1 MKKPLDM
8 KISSIVLNNFRQYY
22 GSVVIDLETNNDK
35 NIILVGGKNGYG
47 KTNFLISI
55 VWCLYGEKITQID
68 ESFKREVQK
77 ESNYQKFIKQS
88 LNWKSRDEG
97 KSEFSVEIQ
106 FEDIDYP
113 ANIKVSD
120 NRLLIKRVFNTQK
133 IDESLSILNTEG
145 QELFFELEDKISFI
159 NDYLIPLEAAKF
171 VFFDAEK
178 IASWAEL
185 STKDEGNVLNDAL
198 GKLLGLDLFE
208 NLKDD
213 INVFIDN
220 LRKESASSNLREQ
233 IDNTEQAIKLNTR
246 KIEEIDLKSALNDNE
261 VQELKKKINEYH
273 IFLNQNSKK
282 ETSTVNREKLYF
294 DILKLRER
302 KNIIE
307 KQFNDL
313 SEIIPIAMLSGKIEE
328 VIEQLELQNQVKSN
342 TETNAE
348 IKGKLENFIEQLFNK
363 PPEPEDGSMS
373 FKNKVFYSDKA
384 QVLLNELFNVTD
396 ELNELELE
404 LDLNKAD
411 ADLIYKA
418 SQLIK
423 QQSKELFE
431 TTISDFNT
439 IQITLSEAEKQLKIL
454 DSDLED
460 ETILETITKKDE
472 AERKRDK
479 LIAENGALKVQK
491 EKLES
496 DNNRLNQQY
505 TLQLQKSSGN
515 QIIKRKISSAKKYI
529 DSLQTFID
537 NQKRGKKEALA
548 TKLLAELQKLMHK
561 MQNGNSSFIKDSRI
575 DILPDGKGLKVSIL
589 DSEGKE
595 IPKETFS
602 TGEKQIYISCLIK
615 SILSESIQNFPIFI
629 DTPLGRLDHEHIEN
643 ILNNYYPD
651 LSSQVILL
659 ATNNEVTPRRY
670 NMIAPKISKAYL
682 IVNENNKSFF
692 KPGYF
697 QSYENK
703 N

>member
-1 MKKPLDM
+1 M

-113 ANIKVSD
+113 ANLKVND

-213 INVFIDN
+213 VNVFIDN
-220 LRKESASSNLREQ
+220 LRKESAPSNLREQ

-261 VQELKKKINEYH
+261 VQELKKKINEYQ

-282 ETSTVNREKLYF
+282 ETSTVNREKLYSE
-294 DILKLRER
+294 ILKLRER
-302 KNIIE
+302 KIIIE

-396 ELNELELE
+396 ELNELQLE

-411 ADLIYKA
+411 TDLIYKA

-439 IQITLSEAEKQLKIL
+439 IQITLNEAEKQLKIL

-479 LIAENGALKVQK
+479 IIAENGALKVQK

-515 QIIKRKISSAKKYI
+515 QIIKSKISSAKKYI

-682 IVNENNKSFF
+682 IVNEDKKSFF

>member
-1 MKKPLDM
+1 M

-22 GSVVIDLETNNDK
+22 GSVVIDLETSKDK

-88 LNWKSRDEG
+88 LNWSTRDEG
-97 KSEFSVEIQ
+97 NSEFSVEIQ
-106 FEDIDYP
+106 FEEIDYP
-113 ANIKVSD
+113 ANLKVND
-120 NRLLIKRVFNTQK
+120 NRLSIKRVFNTQK
-133 IDESLSILNTEG
+133 VEESLSILNTQG
-145 QELFFELEDKISFI
+145 QELFIEIEDKISFI

-220 LRKESASSNLREQ
+220 LRKESAPSNLREQ

-246 KIEEIDLKSALNDNE
+246 KIEKIDLESALNYNE
-261 VQELKKKINEYH
+261 VQELKKKINEYQT
-273 IFLNQNSKK
+273 FLNQNSKK
-282 ETSTVNREKLYF
+282 ETSSVNRETLYS

-302 KNIIE
+302 KNVIE

-313 SEIIPIAMLSGKIEE
+313 SEIIPIAILSGKIEE
-328 VIEQLELQNQVKSN
+328 VIEQLDLQNQVKN
-342 TETNAE
+342 NIEANAE
-348 IKGKLENFIEQLFNK
+348 IKGKLDNFIEQLFNK

-373 FKNKVFYSDKA
+373 FKNKIFYSEKA
-384 QVLLNELFNVTD
+384 QVLLNELFNVSD
-396 ELNELELE
+396 ELNELIYEI
-404 LDLNKAD
+404 DLNKAD
-411 ADLIYKA
+411 TDLIYKT

-439 IQITLSEAEKQLKIL
+439 IQISLVEKEKQLKIL

-460 ETILETITKKDE
+460 ETILETITKKYE

-479 LIAENGALKVQK
+479 IIAENGALKVQK

-496 DNNRLNQQY
+496 DNIRLNQQY
-505 TLQLQKSSGN
+505 SIQLQKSSGN
-515 QIIKRKISSAKKYI
+515 QIIKNKIASAKKYI

-537 NQKRGKKEALA
+537 NQKRSKKEALA
-548 TKLLAELQKLMHK
+548 TKLLMELEKLMHK

-589 DSEGKE
+589 DSEGNE

-659 ATNNEVTPRRY
+659 ATNNEVTPRRC
-670 NMIAPKISKAYL
+670 NTIAPKISKAYL
-682 IVNENNKSFF
+682 IVNEDKKSFF

>member
-1 MKKPLDM
+1 M

-22 GSVVIDLETNNDK
+22 GSIVIDLETNNDK

-113 ANIKVSD
+113 ANLKVSD

-220 LRKESASSNLREQ
+220 LRKDSAPSNLREQ

-261 VQELKKKINEYH
+261 VQELKKKINEYQ

-282 ETSTVNREKLYF
+282 ETSTVNREKLYSE
-294 DILKLRER
+294 ILKLRER

-328 VIEQLELQNQVKSN
+328 VIEQLEFQNQVKSN

-373 FKNKVFYSDKA
+373 FKNKVFYSEKA

-396 ELNELELE
+396 ELNELQLE

-411 ADLIYKA
+411 TDLINKA

-431 TTISDFNT
+431 TTISDFNS
-439 IQITLSEAEKQLKIL
+439 IQITLTEAEKQLKIL

-472 AERKRDK
+472 AERKKDRI
-479 LIAENGALKVQK
+479 IAENGALKVQK

-515 QIIKRKISSAKKYI
+515 QIIKSKISSAKKYI

-651 LSSQVILL
+651 LSNQVILL

-670 NMIAPKISKAYL
+670 NLIAQKISKAYL
-682 IVNENNKSFF
+682 IVNEDNKSFF

>member
-1 MKKPLDM
+1 M

-97 KSEFSVEIQ
+97 KSEFSVEMQ

-113 ANIKVSD
+113 ANLKVSD

-145 QELFFELEDKISFI
+145 QELFCELEDKISFI

-220 LRKESASSNLREQ
+220 LRKDSAPSNLREQ

-261 VQELKKKINEYH
+261 VQELKKKINEYQ

-282 ETSTVNREKLYF
+282 ETSTVNREKLYSE
-294 DILKLRER
+294 ILKLRER

-307 KQFNDL
+307 KQFNEL
-313 SEIIPIAMLSGKIEE
+313 SEIIPIALLSGKIEE
-328 VIEQLELQNQVKSN
+328 VIEQLEFQNQVKSN

-348 IKGKLENFIEQLFNK
+348 IKGKLDNFIEQLFNK

-396 ELNELELE
+396 ELNELQLE

-411 ADLIYKA
+411 TDLIYKA

-431 TTISDFNT
+431 TTISNFNS
-439 IQITLSEAEKQLKIL
+439 IQITLTEAEKQLKIL

-479 LIAENGALKVQK
+479 IIAENGALKVQK

-515 QIIKRKISSAKKYI
+515 QIIKSKISSAKKYI

-589 DSEGKE
+589 DSDGKE

-651 LSSQVILL
+651 LSNQVILL

-670 NMIAPKISKAYL
+670 NLIAQKISKAYL
-682 IVNENNKSFF
+682 IVNEDNKSFF

>member
-1 MKKPLDM
+1 M

-22 GSVVIDLETNNDK
+22 GSVVIDLMTNKDK

-113 ANIKVSD
+113 ANLKVND
-120 NRLLIKRVFNTQK
+120 NRLLIKRIFNTQK
-133 IDESLSILNTEG
+133 IEESLSILNTEG
-145 QELFFELEDKISFI
+145 QELFFELEDKISFV

-185 STKDEGNVLNDAL
+185 STKDEGSVLNDAL

-213 INVFIDN
+213 ISVFIDN
-220 LRKESASSNLREQ
+220 LRKESAPSNLREQ
-233 IDNTEQAIKLNTR
+233 IDNTEQAIKLNIR
-246 KIEEIDLKSALNDNE
+246 KIEEIDLKSALNDND
-261 VQELKKKINEYH
+261 VQELKKKINEYQ

-282 ETSTVNREKLYF
+282 ETSSVNREALYSNV
-294 DILKLRER
+294 LKLQEQ

-313 SEIIPIAMLSGKIEE
+313 SEIMPIAMLSGKIEE
-328 VIEQLELQNQVKSN
+328 VIEQLELQNQVKTN
-342 TETNAE
+342 NDTNAE
-348 IKGKLENFIEQLFNK
+348 IKGKLDNFIEQLFNK

-373 FKNKVFYSDKA
+373 FRNKVFYSDKA
-384 QVLLNELFNVTD
+384 KVLLNELFNVSN
-396 ELNELELE
+396 ELNELDLE

-411 ADLIYKA
+411 TDLIYKA

-431 TTISDFNT
+431 NTISDFNS
-439 IQITLSEAEKQLKIL
+439 IQITFAVNEKQLNML

-479 LIAENGALKVQK
+479 IIAENGALKVQK
-491 EKLES
+491 EKFES
-496 DNNRLNQQY
+496 DNIRLNQQY

-515 QIIKRKISSAKKYI
+515 QIIKNKISSAKKYI

-548 TKLLAELQKLMHK
+548 TKLLVELQKLMHK

-589 DSEGKE
+589 DSEGRE
-595 IPKETFS
+595 IPKESFS

-670 NMIAPKISKAYL
+670 NMIAQKIAKAYL
-682 IVNENNKSFF
+682 IVNEDNKSFF

>member
-1 MKKPLDM
+1 M
-8 KISSIVLNNFRQYY
+8 KISSIVLNNFIQYY
-22 GSVVIDLETNNDK
+22 GNVVINLETNKDK

-55 VWCLYGEKITQID
+55 VWCLYGEKIIQID

-88 LNWKSRDEG
+88 LNWKSRDDG

-113 ANIKVSD
+113 ANLKVND

-133 IDESLSILNTEG
+133 VEESLSILNTDG

-185 STKDEGNVLNDAL
+185 STKDEGSVLNDAL

-213 INVFIDN
+213 INTYIDN
-220 LRKESASSNLREQ
+220 LRKESAPSNLREQ
-233 IDNTEQAIKLNTR
+233 IDNTEQAIKLNAR

-261 VQELKKKINEYH
+261 VQELKKKINEYQ

-282 ETSTVNREKLYF
+282 ETSSINREALYSEIVKL
-294 DILKLRER
+294 LER
-302 KNIIE
+302 KTIIE

-328 VIEQLELQNQVKSN
+328 VIEQLELQSQVKSTN
-342 TETNAE
+342 ESNAE
-348 IKGKLENFIEQLFNK
+348 ITRKMENFIEQLFNK

-373 FKNKVFYSDKA
+373 FRNKVFYSEKA
-384 QVLLNELFNVTD
+384 QVLLNELFNVSD
-396 ELNELELE
+396 EFNELKLE

-411 ADLIYKA
+411 TDLIYKA
-418 SQLIK
+418 FQLIK

-431 TTISDFNT
+431 TTISDFNS
-439 IQITLSEAEKQLKIL
+439 IRITLTEAEKNIKIL
-454 DSDLED
+454 DSVLED
-460 ETILETITKKDE
+460 ETILETITKNDE
-472 AERKRDK
+472 AERKKDK
-479 LIAENGALKVQK
+479 IIAENGALKIQK

-515 QIIKRKISSAKKYI
+515 QIIKKKISIAKKYI

-548 TKLLAELQKLMHK
+548 SKLIAELQKLMHK
-561 MQNGNSSFIKDSRI
+561 MQNGHSGFIKDSRI

-589 DSEGKE
+589 DSEGNE

-615 SILSESIQNFPIFI
+615 SILSESIQNYPIFI

-651 LSSQVILL
+651 LSSQIILL

-670 NMIAPKISKAYL
+670 SMIASKISKAYL
-682 IVNENNKSFF
+682 IVNEDKKSFF

>member
-1 MKKPLDM
+1 M

-22 GSVVIDLETNNDK
+22 GSVVIDLETNNNK

-55 VWCLYGEKITQID
+55 VWCLFGEKITQID

-113 ANIKVSD
+113 ANLKVSD

-133 IDESLSILNTEG
+133 TDESLSILNTEG

-213 INVFIDN
+213 LNVFIDN
-220 LRKESASSNLREQ
+220 LRKESAPSNLREQ
-233 IDNTEQAIKLNTR
+233 IDNTEQAIKLNNR
-246 KIEEIDLKSALNDNE
+246 KIEEIDLRSALNDNE
-261 VQELKKKINEYH
+261 VQELKKKINEYQA
-273 IFLNQNSKK
+273 FLNQNSKK
-282 ETSTVNREKLYF
+282 ETSSVNREALYSE
-294 DILKLRER
+294 ILKLRER

-328 VIEQLELQNQVKSN
+328 VIEQLEFQNQVKNN

-348 IKGKLENFIEQLFNK
+348 IKGKLDKFIEQLFNK

-373 FKNKVFYSDKA
+373 FKNKVFYSGKA
-384 QVLLNELFNVTD
+384 QVLLNELFNVND
-396 ELNELELE
+396 DLNELQLE

-411 ADLIYKA
+411 TDLIYKA

-439 IQITLSEAEKQLKIL
+439 IQITLTEAEKQLRIL

-472 AERKRDK
+472 AERIRDK
-479 LIAENGALKVQK
+479 IIAENGALKIQK
-491 EKLES
+491 LKLES
-496 DNNRLNQQY
+496 DNIRLNQQY
-505 TLQLQKSSGN
+505 TLQLQKSSVN
-515 QIIKRKISSAKKYI
+515 QIIKSKISSAKKYI
-529 DSLQTFID
+529 DSIQTFID

-589 DSEGKE
+589 DSEGIE

-651 LSSQVILL
+651 LSNQVILL

-670 NMIAPKISKAYL
+670 NLIAHKISKAYL
-682 IVNENNKSFF
+682 IINEDNKSFF

>member
-1 MKKPLDM
+1 M

-113 ANIKVSD
+113 ANLKVSD

-213 INVFIDN
+213 VNVFIDT
-220 LRKESASSNLREQ
+220 LRKESAPSNLREQ

-261 VQELKKKINEYH
+261 VQELKKKINEYQ
-273 IFLNQNSKK
+273 IFLNQNGKK
-282 ETSTVNREKLYF
+282 ETSTVNREKLYS
-294 DILKLRER
+294 DILKLQER

-363 PPEPEDGSMS
+363 SPEPEDGSMS

-396 ELNELELE
+396 ELNELQLE

-411 ADLIYKA
+411 TDLIYKA

-431 TTISDFNT
+431 TTISDFNS
-439 IQITLSEAEKQLKIL
+439 IQITLNEAEKQLKIL

-479 LIAENGALKVQK
+479 IIAENGALKVQK

-515 QIIKRKISSAKKYI
+515 QIIKSKISSAKKYI

-682 IVNENNKSFF
+682 IVNEDKKSFF

>member
-1 MKKPLDM
+1 M

-22 GSVVIDLETNNDK
+22 GSVVIDLETNNNK

-55 VWCLYGEKITQID
+55 VWCLYGDKITQID
-68 ESFKREVQK
+68 EGFKREVQK
-77 ESNYQKFIKQS
+77 EDNYQRFLKQS
-88 LNWKSRDEG
+88 INWKSKDEG
-97 KSEFSVEIQ
+97 VSDFSVEIQ

-113 ANIKVSD
+113 ANLKVRD
-120 NRLLIKRVFNTQK
+120 NRLLIKRVYNSHK
-133 IDESLSILNTEG
+133 VDESLSILNTEG
-145 QELFFELEDKISFI
+145 QELFSELEDKISFI

-220 LRKESASSNLREQ
+220 LRKESAPSNLREQ
-233 IDNTEQAIKLNTR
+233 IDNTELAIKLNTR

-261 VQELKKKINEYH
+261 VQELKKKINEYQ

-282 ETSTVNREKLYF
+282 ETSTVNRENLYS
-294 DILKLRER
+294 DILNLRER

-328 VIEQLELQNQVKSN
+328 VIEQLELQNQVKNN
-342 TETNAE
+342 TESNAE

-384 QVLLNELFNVTD
+384 QVLLNELFNVPD

-411 ADLIYKA
+411 TDLIYKA

-439 IQITLSEAEKQLKIL
+439 IQLTLTEAEKQLKIL

-472 AERKRDK
+472 AERQRDK
-479 LIAENGALKVQK
+479 IIAENGALKVQK

-515 QIIKRKISSAKKYI
+515 QIIKSKISSAKKYI
-529 DSLQTFID
+529 DSLQIFID

-651 LSSQVILL
+651 LSSQIILL

-682 IVNENNKSFF
+682 IVNEDKKSFF

>member
-1 MKKPLDM
+1 M

-35 NIILVGGKNGYG
+35 NIILVGGKNGFG

-113 ANIKVSD
+113 ANLKVND

-213 INVFIDN
+213 VNVFIDN
-220 LRKESASSNLREQ
+220 LRKESAPSNLREQ

-261 VQELKKKINEYH
+261 VQELKKKINEYQ

-282 ETSTVNREKLYF
+282 ETSTVNREKLYS

-302 KNIIE
+302 KIIIE

-396 ELNELELE
+396 ELNELQLE

-411 ADLIYKA
+411 TDLIYKA

-439 IQITLSEAEKQLKIL
+439 IQITLTEAEKQLKIL
-454 DSDLED
+454 DSDIED

-479 LIAENGALKVQK
+479 IIAENGALKVQK

-515 QIIKRKISSAKKYI
+515 QIIKSKISSAKKYI

-548 TKLLAELQKLMHK
+548 IKLLAELQKLMHK

-682 IVNENNKSFF
+682 IVNEDKKSFF

>member
-1 MKKPLDM
+1 M

-22 GSVVIDLETNNDK
+22 GSVVIDLETNKDK

-97 KSEFSVEIQ
+97 KFEFSVEIQ

-113 ANIKVSD
+113 ANLKVSD

-220 LRKESASSNLREQ
+220 LRKESAPSNLREQ

-261 VQELKKKINEYH
+261 VQELKKKINEYQ

-282 ETSTVNREKLYF
+282 ETSSVNREALYSE
-294 DILKLRER
+294 ILKLRER

-328 VIEQLELQNQVKSN
+328 VIEQLEFQNQVKSN

-363 PPEPEDGSMS
+363 PPEPEDGSMT

-384 QVLLNELFNVTD
+384 QVLLNELFNVSD
-396 ELNELELE
+396 ELNELGLE

-411 ADLIYKA
+411 TDLIYKA

-431 TTISDFNT
+431 TTISDFNS
-439 IQITLSEAEKQLKIL
+439 IHLTLLEAEKQLKIL

-479 LIAENGALKVQK
+479 VIAENGALKVQK

-505 TLQLQKSSGN
+505 TVQLQKSSGN
-515 QIIKRKISSAKKYI
+515 QIIKSKISSAKKYI

-548 TKLLAELQKLMHK
+548 IKLLAELQKLMHK

-651 LSSQVILL
+651 LSNQVILL

-670 NMIAPKISKAYL
+670 NLIAQKISKAYL
-682 IVNENNKSFF
+682 IVNEDNKSFF